1 MYILPIKTNMIYLN
15 SAYIMSNT
23 IQFYSIK
30 NIYVKYSFYS
40 IKNICVKHSKF
51 DFLYSQL
58 VRIYQQFGDFYH

>member
-1 MYILPIKTNMIYLN
+1 MYILPIKTNMIYSN

-23 IQFYSIK
+23 IQ
-30 NIYVKYSFYS
+30 FYS